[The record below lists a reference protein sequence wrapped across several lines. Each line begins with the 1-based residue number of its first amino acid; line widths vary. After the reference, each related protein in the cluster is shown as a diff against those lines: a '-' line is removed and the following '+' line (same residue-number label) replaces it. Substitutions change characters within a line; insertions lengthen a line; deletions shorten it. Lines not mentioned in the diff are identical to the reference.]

1 MYLPLDKNIIIQ
13 VLLYWPL
20 LFSFKNLLYLFGG
33 TSVTVLFQDT
43 KGHRALP
50 TLNSPLNG
58 AFVLC
63 AVLVGN
69 GCYLGLQEGI

>member
-1 MYLPLDKNIIIQ
+1 MAIIIFFLKF
-13 VLLYWPL
+13 VAP
-20 LFSFKNLLYLFGG
+20 FRG

-43 KGHRALP
+43 KGYRALP
-50 TLNSPLNG
+50 TLNSALNG